1 MVYTQNDYTPLEQLI
16 TKYEVDGT
24 FSNNRWQK
32 QSKVSIIVTCYNQEE
47 QLKKQLEALQ
57 QQTYNPSSIEVIIA
71 DDGSRRGTG
80 SCMDYVAKTPLPF
93 NVKYVWQPD
102 QGFQLAKIRNEA
114 LKIATHNTIISLDAD
129 MIPEHS
135 YVENVM
141 KWHYA
146 AKQYG
151 TKIMTTQ
158 DRAFVELD
166 QNQDLD
172 QKIKQKKLSTL
183 KRSKSRR
190 FDKIEDWRHP
200 RYRETDNL
208 KEVSSSKHYTEA
220 EVIGTTISGGNC
232 SFSRADAFEVGLF
245 DEDFKKYGAEDSEFG
260 LRLYVHFNERRKQ
273 QLFFIPVLN
282 STAYHLEH
290 GKKITEKKKE
300 EYNALFWEKIDKY
313 RKTKTPPPPDVSV
326 YIPCYNQVN
335 FIENALE
342 SIVNQTF
349 DTKKIEVVIGEDG
362 STDGTRQ
369 LLYQLQQEYKGTLNI
384 KIVDDC
390 RNHGMASNTNR
401 TIQACKGE
409 YIIQLDPDDELLPTA
424 IATLHSGMQNYPNA
438 SIVFGDCID
447 NDRTTGT
454 QKPHWSCQEFTPQWY
469 TQNPNVKPKDLIDI
483 LHTSM
488 RIHSPRMFRRD
499 SFFQT
504 EGINPNLQ
512 NAVDY
517 ELYAKLV
524 EVGIPIHIKQPL
536 YIYNLNHGANTSR
549 NGRLQLANDRVVKR
563 STKIRNAP
571 QPRKEIYL
579 VEESNTKR
587 RTKCFDINHPLERY
601 NSLYQ
606 VWDTE
611 EQQDTS
617 TKLYST
623 IVEELQSV
631 VSFFRWV
638 QPTIAQ
644 QALDQLLDLEPQNN
658 TGLYYQATFL
668 ETQGQKQQA
677 LDTIRQIQNKGP
689 STLAL
694 EARLEQELKVQKVRR
709 A

>member
-1 MVYTQNDYTPLEQLI
+1 MTYTKNDYTPLEQLI
-16 TKYEVDGT
+16 AKYEVDGT

-47 QLKKQLEALQ
+47 QLKSQLLALQ

-71 DDGSRRGTG
+71 DDGSRRGSG
-80 SCMDYVAKTPLPF
+80 SCMDYVAKTKFPF
-93 NVKYVWQPD
+93 DVKYVWQPD
-102 QGFQLAKIRNEA
+102 NGFQLAKIRNEA
-114 LKIATHNTIISLDAD
+114 LKVAAHHTIISLDAD
-129 MIPEHS
+129 MIPEHT

-141 KWHYA
+141 KWHYTA
-146 AKQYG
+146 QQYG

-166 QNQDLD
+166 QNPDFN
-172 QKIKQKKLSTL
+172 QKITQKQLSTV

-190 FDKIEDWRHP
+190 FDKTEDWRHP
-200 RYRETDNL
+200 RYRETDNM
-208 KEVSSSKHYTEA
+208 KKIYPSRHYTEP
-220 EVIGTTISGGNC
+220 EVVGTTISGGNC
-232 SFSRADAFEVGLF
+232 SFSRADAFEIGLF
-245 DEDFKKYGAEDSEFG
+245 DEDFTKYGAEDSEFG
-260 LRLYVHFNERRKQ
+260 LRLYVHFNERKKE
-273 QLFFIPVLN
+273 QLFFIPVAA
-282 STAYHLEH
+282 TAYHLEH
-290 GKKITEKKKE
+290 GKKVTEKKKE
-300 EYNALFWEKIDKY
+300 EYNALFWEKVDKF
-313 RKTKTPPPPDVSV
+313 RKSKTPPQPEVSV
-326 YIPCYNQVN
+326 YIPCYNQIE

-369 LLYQLQQEYKGTLNI
+369 LLYQLQQQYNSKLNI
-384 KIVDDC
+384 KIVDDR

-401 TIQACKGE
+401 TIQACNGK
-409 YIIQLDPDDELLPTA
+409 YIIQLDPDDELLPAA
-424 IATLHSGMQNYPNA
+424 ISTLQRGMQNYPNA

-447 NDRTTGT
+447 NDIATGT

-469 TQNPNVKPKDLIDI
+469 AQNPTVKPTDLVDI
-483 LHTSM
+483 LHASM

-499 SFFQT
+499 AFFRT
-504 EGINPNLQ
+504 EGVNPNLQ

-517 ELYAKLV
+517 ELYSKLI

-536 YIYNLNHGANTSR
+536 YIYNINHGANTSR
-549 NGRLQLANDRVVKR
+549 KGRLQLANDRVVKR
-563 STKIRNAP
+563 STEIRNSP

-579 VEESNTKR
+579 VEESKTKR
-587 RTKCFDINHPLERY
+587 RTKRFDINHPLDRY
-601 NSLYQ
+601 NALHQ
-606 VWDTE
+606 IWDTE

-623 IVEELQSV
+623 IIKELQNV

-638 QPTIAQ
+638 QPTTAQ
-644 QALDQLLDLEPQNN
+644 QGLQQLLTLEPQNG

-668 ETQGQKQQA
+668 EAQGKKQQA
-677 LDTIRQIQNKGP
+677 LQTLKQIQNKSP

-694 EARLEQELKVQKVRR
+694 ETRLEQELRLQQVKR